1 MFVLVRGISWLAVL
15 LVSVLVTTQT
25 LGLVHSITHGPS
37 GSFLHAHDNGSAQDH
52 PLAHAAL
59 DLPGNPGFLTALFP
73 SPQED
78 SGCRLYDQA
87 SHGGAFVTLLQ
98 LAFPVVSPPRT
109 VAIFQG
115 EALARWAVL
124 FDARGPPLTA

>member
-15 LVSVLVTTQT
+15 LVAALVTTQT

-37 GSFLHAHDNGSAQDH
+37 GSLQHAHDHGSAHDH
-52 PLAHAAL
+52 AL
-59 DLPGNPGFLTALFP
+59 DHAELELAGKHGFLTALF
-73 SPQED
+73 SSHQED
-78 SGCRLYDQA
+78 SDCRLYDQA

-115 EALARWAVL
+115 EALARWAAL